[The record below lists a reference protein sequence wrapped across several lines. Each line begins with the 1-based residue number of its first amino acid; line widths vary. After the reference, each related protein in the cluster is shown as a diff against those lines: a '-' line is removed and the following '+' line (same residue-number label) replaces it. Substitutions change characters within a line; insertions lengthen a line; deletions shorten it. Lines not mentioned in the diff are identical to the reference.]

1 MPFQII
7 RNDITKVKADAIV
20 NSANPDAIFAMGTD
34 EAIYR
39 AAGESEL
46 LKEREKIGKIEV
58 GECAA
63 THAFALD
70 AKYIIHTVGPDWID
84 GSHGEKIALRSCYIS
99 SLQRAEE
106 LGCES
111 IAFPLISTGVY
122 RFPKD
127 EALRIARESIAE
139 FLVNS
144 DMMVYLVVYSKE
156 AYELSRELTTEID
169 TYIDD
174 HYVKAKAE
182 EQLLQHKADIE
193 DLLEELDE
201 LFEKENSRRYRQ
213 NDIDESDNKVDISNN
228 AVAPK
233 KQALNAMPGF
243 SQRDLAGLVGGVSAT
258 FQEKLLEYII
268 EKDMPNVDVYKRANM
283 DKKLFSKIQCNK
295 NYVPKKSTA
304 LALAIALRLSME
316 ETTDL
321 LQRAGYA
328 LSPASK
334 SDVIVSYFIVNSRYD
349 IYEINCT
356 LFDYNLPTL

>member
-20 NSANPDAIFAMGTD
+20 NSANPDAIYAMGTD

-39 AAGESEL
+39 AAGEEEL

-99 SLQRAEE
+99 SLKRAEE

-139 FLVNS
+139 FLTNS

-169 TYIDD
+169 SYIDD

-193 DLLEELDE
+193 DLIEELDE
-201 LFEKENSRRYRQ
+201 LFKKEDSRRHKQ
-213 NDIDESDNKVDISNN
+213 CAGDLIDEKTVSNN

-233 KQALNAMPGF
+233 KQALNAKPGF
-243 SQRDLAGLVGGVSAT
+243 SQSDLAGLVGGISAT
-258 FQEKLLEYII
+258 FQEKLFAYIS
-268 EKDMPNVDVYKRANM
+268 EKDMSNVDVYKRANM

-295 NYVPKKSTA
+295 DYVPKKSTA
-304 LALAIALRLSME
+304 LALAIALKLTME

-334 SDVIVSYFIVNSRYD
+334 SDVIVSYFIVNNRYD

-356 LFDYNLPTL
+356 LFDYSLPTL

>member
-99 SLQRAEE
+99 SLKRAEE

-139 FLVNS
+139 FLTDS

-169 TYIDD
+169 SYIDD

-193 DLLEELDE
+193 ELIDELDE
-201 LFEKENSRRYRQ
+201 LFRQEDSRRRKT
-213 NDIDESDNKVDISNN
+213 NIENLSDEQTVSIN

-233 KQALNAMPGF
+233 KQALNAKPSF
-243 SQRDLAGLVGGVSAT
+243 SQSDLAGLVGGISST
-258 FQEKLLEYII
+258 FQEKLLAYII
-268 EKDMPNVDVYKRANM
+268 EKDMSNVDVYKRANM

-295 NYVPKKSTA
+295 DYVPKKSTA
-304 LALAIALRLSME
+304 LALAIALKLTME

-334 SDVIVSYFIVNSRYD
+334 SDVIVSYFIVNNRYD

-356 LFDYNLPTL
+356 LFDYSLPTL

>member
-20 NSANPDAIFAMGTD
+20 NSANPDITFAPGSD

-84 GSHGEKIALRSCYIS
+84 GSHGEKVALKSCYIS
-99 SLQRAEE
+99 SLKRAEE
-106 LGCES
+106 LECES

-127 EALRIARESIAE
+127 EALRIAREAIAE
-139 FLVNS
+139 FLETS
-144 DMMVYLVVYSKE
+144 DMNVILVVYSRE
-156 AYELSRELTTEID
+156 AYELSKELTTEID
-169 TYIDD
+169 SYIDD

-182 EQLLQHKADIE
+182 EQLLQQKADID
-193 DLLEELDE
+193 DLLDELDE
-201 LFEKENSRRYRQ
+201 LFIKEGRGKQKLDPRREIR
-213 NDIDESDNKVDISNN
+213 DFVDVSNN

-233 KQALNAMPGF
+233 KQALNEKPGF
-243 SQRDLAGLVGGVSAT
+243 SQQALQGLVGDVSAT

-268 EKDMPNVDVYKRANM
+268 AKDLSNVDVYKRANM

-295 NYVPKKSTA
+295 EYVPKKSTA
-304 LALAIALRLSME
+304 LALAISLQLSMD

-334 SDVIVSYFIVNSRYD
+334 SDVIVSYFIVNNRYD